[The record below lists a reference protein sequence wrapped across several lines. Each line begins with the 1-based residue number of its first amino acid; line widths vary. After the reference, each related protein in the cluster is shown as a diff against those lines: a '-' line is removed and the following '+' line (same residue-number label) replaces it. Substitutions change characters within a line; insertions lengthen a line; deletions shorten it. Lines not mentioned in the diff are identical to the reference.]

1 MNVNQNV
8 QRVML
13 KKNNDICIIHL
24 TNSLLVSFEHITNLY
39 CISYSMYLDAA
50 KNRSDTD
57 QYLLKN
63 LEEKDREFLKKKE
76 QVKH

>member
-1 MNVNQNV
+1 
-8 QRVML
+8 
-13 KKNNDICIIHL
+13 
-24 TNSLLVSFEHITNLY
+24 
-39 CISYSMYLDAA
+39 MYLDAA